1 MLVKKPIIALRYKL
15 PDGLV
20 VLTRELLT
28 PANRKVTEQKNT
40 DDIFAR
46 S

>member
-28 PANRKVTEQKNT
+28 PANTEITEQKST
-40 DDIFAR
+40 DDFFAR
-46 S
+46 N